1 MSKFVSHTRSLFF
14 FKNTKNPQ
22 VNGIYSKIW
31 QHLPKSIFI
40 IQIDL
45 TSHREWYN
53 VDTLS
58 TVGACPARLTATVV
72 GSGSIETRPSIL
84 TGVVQTFVVF
94 LKKKKEEKQ
103 FNILS

>member
-1 MSKFVSHTRSLFF
+1 M
-14 FKNTKNPQ
+14 
-22 VNGIYSKIW
+22 I
-31 QHLPKSIFI
+31 
-40 IQIDL
+40 
-45 TSHREWYN
+45 
-53 VDTLS
+53 DTLS

-72 GSGSIETRPSIL
+72 GSRCIETCPSIL

>member
-1 MSKFVSHTRSLFF
+1 M
-14 FKNTKNPQ
+14 
-22 VNGIYSKIW
+22 I
-31 QHLPKSIFI
+31 
-40 IQIDL
+40 
-45 TSHREWYN
+45 
-53 VDTLS
+53 DTLS
-58 TVGACPARLTATVV
+58 TVGASPARLTATVV